1 MDFTTLTAAVDFDTV
16 VTAIIAIG
24 AVVMLP
30 QVAKAGVRAI
40 KSMVR

>member
-1 MDFTTLTAAVDFDTV
+1 MDFATLTAAVDFDTV
-16 VTAIIAIG
+16 VNAVIAVG
-24 AVVMLP
+24 AVLMLP